1 MIATTA
7 ECFQTLTKANTAV
20 KSSLPQ
26 PSPLPPIDK
35 ILSSQ
40 MDVSIDM
47 ARHLESL
54 TAHYDQMAAA
64 LKDSEAGETFSEED
78 LQGKCGD
85 RTFIALAAL
94 TARVP
99 LSYE

>member
-1 MIATTA
+1 MTNA
-7 ECFQTLTKANTAV
+7 AV
-20 KSSLPQ
+20 KGSLPH
-26 PSPLPPIDK
+26 PGPLPPIDK

-54 TAHYDQMAAA
+54 ATHYDQMVVA

-78 LQGKCGD
+78 LQGN
-85 RTFIALAAL
+85 
-94 TARVP
+94 V
-99 LSYE
+99 

>member
-7 ECFQTLTKANTAV
+7 EYTQTLTMTNAAV
-20 KSSLPQ
+20 KGSLPR

-54 TAHYDQMAAA
+54 AAHFDQMAAA

-85 RTFIALAAL
+85 GTSL
-94 TARVP
+94 P
-99 LSYE
+99 LPP

>member
-1 MIATTA
+1 MTN
-7 ECFQTLTKANTAV
+7 LAV

-26 PSPLPPIDK
+26 PGPLPPIDR

-54 TAHYDQMAAA
+54 AAHYDQMATA
-64 LKDSEAGETFSEED
+64 LKDNEAGGMFSEED
-78 LQGKCGD
+78 LQGKRCD
-85 RTFIALAAL
+85 RIFIAPAAL
-94 TARVP
+94 TTRIL
-99 LSYE
+99 LSDE

>member
-7 ECFQTLTKANTAV
+7 EYSQTLSMTNAAV
-20 KSSLPQ
+20 KSSLPR
-26 PSPLPPIDK
+26 PGPLPPIDK

-54 TAHYDQMAAA
+54 ASHYEQMAAA
-64 LKDSEAGETFSEED
+64 LRGSEVGELFSEED
-78 LQGKCGD
+78 LQGNFGD
-85 RTFIALAAL
+85 VTTMNL
-94 TARVP
+94 P
-99 LSYE
+99 P